1 MTLLDGADLR
11 GCVGTIKAARQLH
24 EAVVDIATVAA
35 LHDNGFPPVRRE
47 EVSRLTVQVSVLSV
61 PRPLDSW
68 RDFEV
73 GRHGVVLAKNGRS
86 AVFLPEVAL
95 EQGWG
100 TEETLS
106 HLAVKAGLAA
116 DAWREGAQLSV
127 FASRRYPRDTAH

>member
-73 GRHGVVLAKNGRS
+73 GRHGGDARELGAQRADALPRAHRQDQAKGVVLTPS
-86 AVFLPEVAL
+86 
-95 EQGWG
+95 
-100 TEETLS
+100 
-106 HLAVKAGLAA
+106 
-116 DAWREGAQLSV
+116 
-127 FASRRYPRDTAH
+127 FATFFGCASNPMNATPS